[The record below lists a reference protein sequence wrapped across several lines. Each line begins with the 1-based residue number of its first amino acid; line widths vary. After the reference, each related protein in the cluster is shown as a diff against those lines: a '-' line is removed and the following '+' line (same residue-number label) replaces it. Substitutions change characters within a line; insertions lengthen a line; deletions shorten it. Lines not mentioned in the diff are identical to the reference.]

1 MKIVLLFFILIN
13 SITFFLFGIDKYLAR
28 KNFTRISEKTLL
40 SLTVL
45 GGSIG
50 ALFAQ
55 SLFRHKTKK
64 FKYIIWIIFLIQVI
78 TLVGTLRWTSG
89 SN

>member
-40 SLTVL
+40 SLSVI

-50 ALFAQ
+50 ALFA
-55 SLFRHKTKK
+55 H
-64 FKYIIWIIFLIQVI
+64 
-78 TLVGTLRWTSG
+78 G
-89 SN
+89 